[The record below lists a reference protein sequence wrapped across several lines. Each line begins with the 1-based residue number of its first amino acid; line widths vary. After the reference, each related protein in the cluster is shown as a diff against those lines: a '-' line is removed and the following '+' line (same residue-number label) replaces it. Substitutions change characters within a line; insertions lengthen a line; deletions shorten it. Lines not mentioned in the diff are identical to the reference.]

1 MKIGRKFPPVKPAH
15 WRLKKARAVY
25 INRRDFNI
33 EYLPKYTTDIEIVTG
48 EGYGIRLE
56 STEVNTPTLIIRE
69 T

>member
-33 EYLPKYTTDIEIVTG
+33 EYLPEYTTAIEIVTG

-56 STEVNTPTLIIRE
+56 STPSNEPTMIIQE
-69 T
+69 